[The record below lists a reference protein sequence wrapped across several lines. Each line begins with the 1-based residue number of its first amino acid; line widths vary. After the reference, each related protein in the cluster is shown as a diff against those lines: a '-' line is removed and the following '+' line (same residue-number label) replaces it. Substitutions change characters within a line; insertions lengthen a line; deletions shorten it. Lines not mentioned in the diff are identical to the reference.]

1 MPDFDFDQFSGKR
14 IVLLQGPVGPF
25 FRQLAD
31 ALKAAGATVSK
42 INFNAGDW
50 FFFPRHAINYRGTM
64 QAWPSW
70 FRRFCENERVDAV
83 LLFGDCRPI
92 HRDAHAVAVDL
103 GIDVGVFEEGYIRPN
118 YVTLERHGVNGHS
131 RLPRNAEAYHAQP
144 ACGYHEVEVGRTY
157 WQMVWCGF
165 RYFTA
170 GALGAL
176 IFPHYRHHRPLALLE
191 ALPWLRSVWRKQ
203 WYRLAERSVFAE
215 LSSASSPPFFLVPL
229 QVFNDAQIV
238 EHSRYAD
245 VAEFIRETAISFATH
260 AAKDALLVFKHHP
273 MDRGYRDYASLIA
286 QLNATLGTQGRIR
299 YIHDQHLPS
308 LLTSAQGV
316 VVINST
322 VGLSAIAYGTATKV
336 CGRAIYDIAGL
347 SFQGALDAFWRAAH
361 SARPDPELLARFQL
375 HVIQRTQLN
384 GSFYKPLRLSSAVA
398 GLLWP
403 SARTSP
409 PQNTA
414 Q

>member
-144 ACGYHEVEVGRTY
+144 ACGYHEVITSYYLRMRVEDKPGVLADITRIL
-157 WQMVWCGF
+157 
-165 RYFTA
+165 A
-170 GALGAL
+170 DSSISIEAL
-176 IFPHYRHHRPLALLE
+176 IQKEAAAGESDTDIIMLTHRT
-191 ALPWLRSVWRKQ
+191 V
-203 WYRLAERSVFAE
+203 ER
-215 LSSASSPPFFLVPL
+215 
-229 QVFNDAQIV
+229 
-238 EHSRYAD
+238 
-245 VAEFIRETAISFATH
+245 
-260 AAKDALLVFKHHP
+260 
-273 MDRGYRDYASLIA
+273 
-286 QLNATLGTQGRIR
+286 NAN
-299 YIHDQHLPS
+299 
-308 LLTSAQGV
+308 A
-316 VVINST
+316 
-322 VGLSAIAYGTATKV
+322 AIAKIEVLESVQGKVTKLRV
-336 CGRAIYDIAGL
+336 ESL
-347 SFQGALDAFWRAAH
+347 S
-361 SARPDPELLARFQL
+361 
-375 HVIQRTQLN
+375 
-384 GSFYKPLRLSSAVA
+384 
-398 GLLWP
+398 
-403 SARTSP
+403 
-409 PQNTA
+409 
-414 Q
+414 

>member
-157 WQMVWCGF
+157 WQMVWCVF
-165 RYFTA
+165 VSPA
-170 GALGAL
+170 G
-176 IFPHYRHHRPLALLE
+176 
-191 ALPWLRSVWRKQ
+191 LPRTRSVSIQ
-203 WYRLAERSVFAE
+203 EIY
-215 LSSASSPPFFLVPL
+215 
-229 QVFNDAQIV
+229 
-238 EHSRYAD
+238 
-245 VAEFIRETAISFATH
+245 TAI
-260 AAKDALLVFKHHP
+260 
-273 MDRGYRDYASLIA
+273 
-286 QLNATLGTQGRIR
+286 
-299 YIHDQHLPS
+299 
-308 LLTSAQGV
+308 
-316 VVINST
+316 
-322 VGLSAIAYGTATKV
+322 
-336 CGRAIYDIAGL
+336 
-347 SFQGALDAFWRAAH
+347 LD
-361 SARPDPELLARFQL
+361 SARPVDLFWWAPSRAWIGTDGVMMRQSTLDMEDLRKRRSLVITRKEAAEALGVDPRTITTSINEGTIPSVRLGRRVVIPREKFLALFADDTPGRE
-375 HVIQRTQLN
+375 
-384 GSFYKPLRLSSAVA
+384 S
-398 GLLWP
+398 
-403 SARTSP
+403 
-409 PQNTA
+409 
-414 Q
+414 